1 MSKDELINNTLNNLK
16 KLPKEK
22 VQEIADFSD
31 YLLKAIE
38 DKAINKGI
46 SSLSH
51 KSKAYDFLDEEE
63 DLYSVH
69 DIKEKYK

>member
-46 SSLSH
+46 SSLAH